1 MVSAFFHYYSLC
13 FLIFAL
19 VASVEWFFRFRRRN
33 FGLLKV
39 MPAAAFV
46 ALLVTLVST
55 RFNLINWSGYVKSDY
70 IGQSWFPNGDSI
82 EIMTVGRTQDRMV
95 VKGHYNLISR
105 DQATL
110 ALYITSTN
118 KNVPGDA
125 RGRMQIFN
133 GHGYFELTD
142 SHVVPGLPHISM
154 DAGGKSFAALY
165 FGTKAEA
172 LEESAASWIT
182 NAARAASASSAEP
195 TDLREARAKLAEL
208 RVDYSEQSSLV
219 QRALARVKE
228 LEQMSKEEP
237 NASTELREAK
247 AHLAE
252 LRVEYSE
259 QSSPVQK
266 ALAGIKALEQN
277 VVAPAETSPT
287 LAEQPP
293 VVVETF
299 PVSGARDVEPGE
311 TEIRVRFSK
320 EMADGGWSWSTAW
333 QDSTPETVGQIHY
346 EPDQR
351 TCVLKAKLEPGRT
364 YAWWLN
370 SEKFHNFTDQA
381 GRAAVPYLLIF
392 QTKPN

>member
-1 MVSAFFHYYSLC
+1 
-13 FLIFAL
+13 
-19 VASVEWFFRFRRRN
+19 
-33 FGLLKV
+33 
-39 MPAAAFV
+39 
-46 ALLVTLVST
+46 
-55 RFNLINWSGYVKSDY
+55 
-70 IGQSWFPNGDSI
+70 
-82 EIMTVGRTQDRMV
+82 
-95 VKGHYNLISR
+95 
-105 DQATL
+105 
-110 ALYITSTN
+110 
-118 KNVPGDA
+118 
-125 RGRMQIFN
+125 MQIPS

-142 SHVVPGLPHISM
+142 SHVVPGWPHISM
-154 DAGGKSFAALY
+154 DAEGKPFAVLY

-182 NAARAASASSAEP
+182 NAARAASASSAELS
-195 TDLREARAKLAEL
+195 DLREARAKLAEL
-208 RVDYSEQSSLV
+208 RVSYGENHTVVQRALARVREFEGMTKEELDAPADSREAKAHLAELRVDYGEQTLTV

-252 LRVEYSE
+252 LRVDYSE

-266 ALAGIKALEQN
+266 ALAEIKALEQN

-299 PVSGARDVEPGE
+299 PVSGTRDVEPGVA
-311 TEIRVRFSK
+311 EIRVRFSK

-333 QDSTPETVGQIHY
+333 QNSTPETVGQVHY

-370 SEKFHNFTDQA
+370 SEKFHKFTDQA